1 MRSFGSIVLG
11 AVLGSAL
18 GVAAVTS
25 GWAARLGLRTAPAP
39 ALSEP
44 RATESAEPLTS
55 AGRPAERLVDPSG
68 HSLFALLAREAAP
81 GVVNVH
87 TSRTVRVVGPGMGG
101 PLDELFREFFGGPPP
116 GMPREGLQRS
126 LGSGFVVSAD
136 GLVVTNDHVVNGV
149 DRITVIFKDGTEA
162 EAEIVGQDAK
172 TDLALLRVR
181 GRTDLHPL
189 RFGDSDAVLPGDW
202 AVAIGNPFGLD
213 HTVTVGIVS
222 AIGRDLG
229 QTPYDDFIQ
238 TDAAINP
245 GNSGGPLLNLAGEVI
260 GINNQ
265 INPQANTIGFAVPSN
280 LAREIIPQLQDHGR
294 VTRGWLGVAVQPI
307 TPELAEA
314 MQLGVSEGAL
324 VTQVAPSSPAAAAG
338 VERGDAI
345 VRFGEQPIARP
356 RDLSRA
362 VARTAV
368 GQEVLLEIARR
379 GERQTLRVTIQ
390 EMADEQGATRRSA
403 DRGGLAELGLR
414 VQDLTPALR
423 EQLGFSG
430 EGVLVAEV
438 DPEGP
443 AAALRPG
450 DVVLEVDR
458 QPVRNTA
465 ELLSRV
471 RAGGPSLLFLVQRGG
486 GAVYVV
492 VERDRR

>member
-1 MRSFGSIVLG
+1 M
-11 AVLGSAL
+11 
-18 GVAAVTS
+18 
-25 GWAARLGLRTAPAP
+25 
-39 ALSEP
+39 
-44 RATESAEPLTS
+44 
-55 AGRPAERLVDPSG
+55 
-68 HSLFALLAREAAP
+68 
-81 GVVNVH
+81 
-87 TSRTVRVVGPGMGG
+87 
-101 PLDELFREFFGGPPP
+101 
-116 GMPREGLQRS
+116 
-126 LGSGFVVSAD
+126 
-136 GLVVTNDHVVNGV
+136 
-149 DRITVIFKDGTEA
+149 
-162 EAEIVGQDAK
+162 
-172 TDLALLRVR
+172 
-181 GRTDLHPL
+181 
-189 RFGDSDAVLPGDW
+189 
-202 AVAIGNPFGLD
+202 AIGSPFGLEQ
-213 HTVTVGIVS
+213 TVTVGVVS
-222 AIGRDLG
+222 AKERVLG
-229 QTPYDDFIQ
+229 AGPYDDFIQ